1 MRIFTFFQKRKSNP
15 DQADKAKMVFPIF
28 CKLHAVK
35 SPDHQGAIVQSR
47 VGDKLLVV
55 STPSKARPYCVSVY
69 NITLNRVLGFIE
81 DALAEKLTIAFGANF
96 CRDGEVEQIT
106 GGPPYKYYGCNIRV
120 MDTQYFIE
128 EMHTLPKE

>member
-1 MRIFTFFQKRKSNP
+1 MNIFAFLRKPKPKVSST
-15 DQADKAKMVFPIF
+15 DKSAISFPVF

-55 STPSKARPYCVSVY
+55 HTPTEERPFCVSVY
-69 NITLNRVLGFIE
+69 SVTLNRVLGFVE
-81 DALAEKLTIAFGANF
+81 DALAEKLTRAFGQSF

-128 EMHTLPKE
+128 EMKNF

>member
-1 MRIFTFFQKRKSNP
+1 MRISTLFQKRKSNP
-15 DQADKAKMVFPIF
+15 KKTNKEEMLFPIF
-28 CKLHAVK
+28 CKVYAVK

-55 STPSKARPYCVSVY
+55 STPSEDHPYCVSVY
-69 NITLNRVLGFIE
+69 SITLNRVLGFIE
-81 DALAEKLTIAFGANF
+81 ETLAEKLTATFGENF

-106 GGPPYKYYGCNIRV
+106 GGPPYRYYGCNIRV

-128 EMHTLPKE
+128 DMHQPSP